1 MTLKTQILQISS
13 AWRYYVNWQ
22 NTQIPFLHI
31 HFSGKIKLILYP
43 RVRNSI
49 TQLTILDI
57 CCIAFCRL
65 TFREFLTDTQWKK
78 VTPRNLHE
86 MQRRNKQW
94 NMKMGQIIDEVDFF
108 KVQIFWEGHK
118 NLKKMYQFYLTFL
131 SKCKKSWEIF
141 FFKFSVLRI
150 SELY

>member
-1 MTLKTQILQISS
+1 MSIDKIHKF
-13 AWRYYVNWQ
+13 
-22 NTQIPFLHI
+22 PFCNI

-49 TQLTILDI
+49 TQLTIIDI

-108 KVQIFWEGHK
+108 LRFKYSGKATKIWKKYPVSFDVKVHILISEKATKF
-118 NLKKMYQFYLTFL
+118 
-131 SKCKKSWEIF
+131 CEIF
-141 FFKFSVLRI
+141 PLLLSYVLWKALKLTTI
-150 SELY
+150 NYLK

>member
-13 AWRYYVNWQ
+13 AWRYYANWQ
-22 NTQIPFLHI
+22 NTQIFFLHI
-31 HFSGKIKLILYP
+31 DFCGKINLILYP
-43 RVRNSI
+43 RVINSI

-86 MQRRNKQW
+86 MQRRNKQRT
-94 NMKMGQIIDEVDFF
+94 MGSNYWWSRLFLRF
-108 KVQIFWEGHK
+108 KYSGKATRIWK
-118 NLKKMYQFYLTFL
+118 NILLSFDVTKQMSKK
-131 SKCKKSWEIF
+131 K
-141 FFKFSVLRI
+141 
-150 SELY
+150 

>member
-1 MTLKTQILQISS
+1 MTLKTEILQTSS

-43 RVRNSI
+43 RVRNAI

-94 NMKMGQIIDEVDFF
+94 NMKMGQIIDEVDF
-108 KVQIFWEGHK
+108 
-118 NLKKMYQFYLTFL
+118 
-131 SKCKKSWEIF
+131 
-141 FFKFSVLRI
+141 VLRFKYSGKATKI
-150 SELY
+150 SCLVFQIVWPLTIYVHLYPYNLVRCF